1 MTRGRSYLQLTGTQ
15 PFNDVVIGCASL
27 KYFQQNS
34 ATLPKPKSKAECES
48 QRAEIVSSLR
58 KIACVV
64 PLYALLPMTFC
75 RRAKHARL
83 SPRACPT
90 QLSELFA
97 QSAPDRK
104 NQRHRPRTGPSARAT
119 WNCGTA
125 SAQTVGKMAADIRAT
140 KASHMP
146 AETQRHTT
154 PNHRFATH
162 AARTRSI
169 YHLLSLQLFSA
180 APPIMIFCHVVHIPG
195 LEGSC
200 PSALPLC
207 KSVRHER

>member
-75 RRAKHARL
+75 RRAKHARPSSWTRSTHL
-83 SPRACPT
+83 QEDFPND
-90 QLSELFA
+90 
-97 QSAPDRK
+97 APVLEQ
-104 NQRHRPRTGPSARAT
+104 QRRRHRTGPCTRDLELAAPHRRKP
-119 WNCGTA
+119 WGNWR
-125 SAQTVGKMAADIRAT
+125 QTYALPG
-140 KASHMP
+140 
-146 AETQRHTT
+146 
-154 PNHRFATH
+154 
-162 AARTRSI
+162 ARTCPPN
-169 YHLLSLQLFSA
+169 LSA
-180 APPIMIFCHVVHIPG
+180 APPLFIVFLHTRPIRG
-195 LEGSC
+195 
-200 PSALPLC
+200 A
-207 KSVRHER
+207 